1 MYPNEVTLLGIILNK
16 FTFTYLWL
24 PNTLTQVSDI
34 KQYQSLIL
42 LINRDA
48 AWNQMELF
56 NSVLTLSLSTQF
68 LSVVF
73 LYSDYTVT
81 DLLTS

>member
-56 NSVLTLSLSTQF
+56 SSVLTLSLSTQF

-73 LYSDYTVT
+73 S
-81 DLLTS
+81 

>member
-56 NSVLTLSLSTQF
+56 SSVLTLSLSTQF

-73 LYSDYTVT
+73 LYSDYIVS
-81 DLLTS
+81 DLLMS

>member
-16 FTFTYLWL
+16 FTFAYLWL

-56 NSVLTLSLSTQF
+56 SSVLTLSLSTQF

-73 LYSDYTVT
+73 S
-81 DLLTS
+81 